1 MNSERLKASSQSKPT
16 PAVRGSPVKAPKSR
30 LGYVNLGLPSKYN
43 YAADM
48 GWPSQS
54 GPDPQEV
61 GIQSVEAE
69 FQMYS
74 VGALTK
80 MDLNLP
86 KFWEVTAVAH
96 LYFIAN
102 QPYILPR
109 VIVKSSPPF
118 LGWL

>member
-1 MNSERLKASSQSKPT
+1 MNSEKLKASSQPKPS
-16 PAVRGSPVKAPKSR
+16 PAIHGSPIKAPKSC

-48 GWPSQS
+48 GWPSQFES
-54 GPDPQEV
+54 DSQEV

-86 KFWEVTAVAH
+86 KFWEVSAITH
-96 LYFIAN
+96 LYLIAN
-102 QPYILPR
+102 
-109 VIVKSSPPF
+109 
-118 LGWL
+118 